1 MKPGSMRHHARS
13 SSSSSN
19 GLLTARSIVVAFSRM
34 LFMSLPTA
42 LAAPLKLFEHYDD
55 DVPEA
60 EGASLWVLYVTSMAL
75 VLLGGAFA
83 GLTIALMGQDG
94 IYLQV
99 VSKDPTEP
107 QQKNAKRVYD
117 LLQKGKHWV
126 LVTLL
131 LSNVIVNETLPVVLD
146 RCLGGGVAAV
156 VGSTVLIVIFGEII
170 PQSLCVRYGLQIG
183 GYMSKP
189 VLALMYFTAPVAW
202 PTAKLLD
209 YLLGEDHGTIYK
221 KSGLKTLVTLH
232 KNMGEVSERL
242 NQDEVTII
250 SAVLDLKE
258 KPVANVMTPM
268 DDVFTMSED
277 TVLDEETMDMIL
289 SAGYSRIPIHE
300 TGNPTNFVGM
310 LLVKILI
317 TYDPE
322 DGKLVKDFPLAT
334 LPETRPETSCL
345 DIVNFFQE
353 GKSHMV
359 LVSEFPG
366 EDHGAI
372 GVVTLED
379 VIEELIGE
387 EIIDESDVYI
397 DVHKAI
403 RRLTPAPKARV
414 HRQMSEDHHGF
425 RAAAGATIGANLVNA
440 TSPNPETHSAIF
452 ESGADGAGEASGLS
466 SSPKMTTFMMRR
478 SSAGVD
484 GQTVKT
490 TVPVR
495 ANLDEIRAHLKHLG
509 PSNPA
514 TNPKNTRSTTV
525 KVKPG
530 TVLSHGAASGVP
542 APVRSASV
550 IEEAHVNLLGD
561 DDNETTSLLHPQVTG
576 KDGIQA
582 LRQSYGSVSPQLTM
596 QFTTP
601 PKAANGSRIA
611 SPAGPSAPTLVFE
624 PVPEQA
630 SKATQTAAPEALG
643 KDNSSRTR
651 LASTETFPSTGSPS
665 PRQALHESATM
676 PVVRNSSGSDS
687 SIHALGPADRDRSR
701 TDILYAPKRGNVRSG
716 SITENII
723 ESRGVRKV
731 VLETTSSNDEDEFAV
746 TISNLGPR
754 GTSHNRDQSQA
765 QQQSAISGTEA
776 GHKQSPTATSSG
788 KAPAQ
793 EEEQQG
799 KGNNASSDNGKGHDG
814 AEDEEAILSPNE
826 EDDGEEEDGDDHEGS
841 QHAEPGTV
849 VVKEDQE
856 GKDGKMG
863 NPSAGGAAGGS
874 SKKNKRRKKRK
885 GAHHKSS

>member
-1 MKPGSMRHHARS
+1 MTKARAGLS
-13 SSSSSN
+13 SRGASTGSN
-19 GLLTARSIVVAFSRM
+19 GLLAARSVTIGFSRLLM
-34 LFMSLPTA
+34 LGLSTA
-42 LAAPLKLFEHYDD
+42 YAAPLTIFEHYHDEL
-55 DVPEA
+55 PE
-60 EGASLWVLYVTSMAL
+60 EDGASLWVLYVTSLVL

-99 VSKDPTEP
+99 VATDPSEP
-107 QQKNAKRVYD
+107 QQKNARRVYD

-131 LSNVIVNETLPVVLD
+131 LANVIVNETLPVVLD

-156 VGSTVLIVIFGEII
+156 VGSTFLIVIFGEIL
-170 PQSLCVRYGLQIG
+170 PQSVCVRYGLQIG

-189 VLALMYFTAPVAW
+189 VLALMYLTSFISW
-202 PTAKLLD
+202 PIAKLLD
-209 YLLGEDHGTIYK
+209 KLLGEDHGTVYK

-232 KNMGEVSERL
+232 RDLGGVSERL

-268 DDVFTMSED
+268 DDVFVMSED

-300 TGNPTNFVGM
+300 NGNPTNFVGM

-322 DGKLVKDFPLAT
+322 DCKLVREFPLAT

-366 EDHGAI
+366 EDHGAL

-403 RRLTPAPKARV
+403 RRLAPAPKARV
-414 HRQMSEDHHGF
+414 QRQLSEDHV
-425 RAAAGATIGANLVNA
+425 AKLASDNAGAANYGSTNVDHDFQSRTA
-440 TSPNPETHSAIF
+440 ESTAASVETAV
-452 ESGADGAGEASGLS
+452 LS
-466 SSPKMTTFMMRR
+466 SSPKPTTFMMRR
-478 SSAGVD
+478 SSAGLD
-484 GQTVKT
+484 GHPVKT
-490 TVPVR
+490 TIPIR
-495 ANLDEIRAHLKHLG
+495 ANFEELKQHLKHLG

-530 TVLSHGAASGVP
+530 IVTVGPPPPPRPASIAEGAIGE
-542 APVRSASV
+542 
-550 IEEAHVNLLGD
+550 IGDTIFEGDETTNLLGPA
-561 DDNETTSLLHPQVTG
+561 STG

-582 LRQSYGSVSPQLTM
+582 LRQTYGSVSP
-596 QFTTP
+596 
-601 PKAANGSRIA
+601 ANEET
-611 SPAGPSAPTLVFE
+611 PTLPGNATPKLE
-624 PVPEQA
+624 TPVPKQPAEV
-630 SKATQTAAPEALG
+630 SRPTQTSAKTSQVDLGREASAREVAAREGA
-643 KDNSSRTR
+643 TR
-651 LASTETFPSTGSPS
+651 SNAS
-665 PRQALHESATM
+665 
-676 PVVRNSSGSDS
+676 DD
-687 SIHALGPADRDRSR
+687 SIHSRR
-701 TDILYAPKRGNVRSG
+701 TDTLRSEAPKRGVARSG
-716 SITENII
+716 SITENVI

-731 VLETTSSNDEDEFAV
+731 VLETTSSNDEDEYTL
-746 TISNLGPR
+746 TITPEHTKQNKSSSSASLLATGVPEVEEDEDGAASPTTGDENAPGLSTADSGLSGGEAGTG
-754 GTSHNRDQSQA
+754 GTSR
-765 QQQSAISGTEA
+765 SGTA
-776 GHKQSPTATSSG
+776 A
-788 KAPAQ
+788 
-793 EEEQQG
+793 
-799 KGNNASSDNGKGHDG
+799 DG
-814 AEDEEAILSPNE
+814 
-826 EDDGEEEDGDDHEGS
+826 G
-841 QHAEPGTV
+841 
-849 VVKEDQE
+849 
-856 GKDGKMG
+856 
-863 NPSAGGAAGGS
+863 GGARNTSS
-874 SKKNKRRKKRK
+874 SKKKVRRKKRR
-885 GAHHKSS
+885 GGRS

>member
-1 MKPGSMRHHARS
+1 MTPTGITAAPRGASTSSGGFLSARTLVI
-13 SSSSSN
+13 
-19 GLLTARSIVVAFSRM
+19 GLARV
-34 LFMSLPTA
+34 LFMGLSTVS
-42 LAAPLKLFEHYDD
+42 AAPLSILEKLHDD
-55 DVPEA
+55 EPEA
-60 EGASLWVLYVTSMAL
+60 EGGSLWVLYVASL
-75 VLLGGAFA
+75 VLVLSGGAFA

-99 VSKDPTEP
+99 LAKDHTEP
-107 QQKNAKRVYD
+107 QHKNAKRVLD

-131 LSNVIVNETLPVVLD
+131 LANVIVNETLPVVLD

-156 VGSTVLIVIFGEII
+156 VGATFLIVIFGEVV
-170 PQSLCVRYGLQIG
+170 PQSVCVRYGLQIG

-189 VLALMYFTAPVAW
+189 VLLLMYMLAPLAW

-209 YLLGEDHGTIYK
+209 VLLGEDHGTVYK

-232 KNMGEVSERL
+232 KSLGDVSQRL

-258 KPVANVMTPM
+258 KPVASVMTPM
-268 DDVFTMSED
+268 DDVFVMSED

-322 DGKLVKDFPLAT
+322 DARLVKEFPLAT

-359 LVSEFPG
+359 LVSEYPG

-403 RRLTPAPKARV
+403 RRLTPAPKAKM
-414 HRQMSEDHHGF
+414 HRRPSEDPTNRHSGDNDTVIVEGRDATHDHKVGEML
-425 RAAAGATIGANLVNA
+425 AGHDI
-440 TSPNPETHSAIF
+440 AII
-452 ESGADGAGEASGLS
+452 S
-466 SSPKMTTFMMRR
+466 SSPKATTFMMRR

-484 GQTVKT
+484 GHMVQT

-495 ANLDEIRAHLKHLG
+495 ANLEELRQHLRHLG

-530 TVLSHGAASGVP
+530 HPLP
-542 APVRSASV
+542 PRPASV
-550 IEEAHVNLLGD
+550 SEGFLESSRDAHD
-561 DDNETTSLLHPQVTG
+561 THDHDETDETTSLLRPQVTG

-582 LRQSYGSVSPQLTM
+582 LTQSYGGINTAPALTVHLTSPGEV
-596 QFTTP
+596 
-601 PKAANGSRIA
+601 ANGA
-611 SPAGPSAPTLVFE
+611 PAVTLEAVD
-624 PVPEQA
+624 QA
-630 SKATQTAAPEALG
+630 SKATQTPAKMSQADTGVEASG
-643 KDNSSRTR
+643 QQSS
-651 LASTETFPSTGSPS
+651 
-665 PRQALHESATM
+665 
-676 PVVRNSSGSDS
+676 SSGES
-687 SIHALGPADRDRSR
+687 GRSFR
-701 TDILYAPKRGNVRSG
+701 TDINLAPKRGIVRSG
-716 SITENII
+716 SITENVV

-731 VLETTSSNDEDEFAV
+731 VLETTSSNDDDEFTLLAG
-746 TISNLGPR
+746 SPDQPR
-754 GTSHNRDQSQA
+754 SRTR
-765 QQQSAISGTEA
+765 SGA
-776 GHKQSPTATSSG
+776 GLFRSERVV
-788 KAPAQ
+788 
-793 EEEQQG
+793 EEE
-799 KGNNASSDNGKGHDG
+799 
-814 AEDEEAILSPNE
+814 EE
-826 EDDGEEEDGDDHEGS
+826 EEEDEGLLSPDPGDENM
-841 QHAEPGTV
+841 AESSKQGGDATN
-849 VVKEDQE
+849 EAT
-856 GKDGKMG
+856 
-863 NPSAGGAAGGS
+863 PSASGSTGA
-874 SKKNKRRKKRK
+874 KKKSRRKKRK
-885 GAHHKSS
+885 GGKSS